1 MTIENIE
8 IKLNWKNASQEKAW
22 NIFDLFSLEV
32 LDNKYLVLSLFEF
45 VSNNASFYYT
55 AYLFILHTPNL
66 NSCIFFL
73 EILCCNDTYECLI
86 FIYFY

>member
-1 MTIENIE
+1 MTIENIG
-8 IKLNWKNASQEKAW
+8 IKLNWKKAGQEKAW
-22 NIFDLFSLEV
+22 TIFDLFS

-45 VSNNASFYYT
+45 VSSNASFYYT

-73 EILCCNDTYECLI
+73 EIFYFNDT
-86 FIYFY
+86 